1 VVTPFELQLGL
12 GAVPWSNKFFMTASA
27 GHVSCASDLE
37 TMMQSALENRIE
49 SPIDGDGGG
58 GALDELD
65 DSSAVALRTNVR
77 QLVEFRSEAGNFLS
91 QREYRGLEEAVPP
104 HARQDTGIG
113 HGQFGIASSY
123 QSYSHSHS
131 QMEK

>member
-1 VVTPFELQLGL
+1 
-12 GAVPWSNKFFMTASA
+12 
-27 GHVSCASDLE
+27 
-37 TMMQSALENRIE
+37 MQSALENRIE

-58 GALDELD
+58 GDGGGGALDELD
-65 DSSAVALRTNVR
+65 DSSAVALRNNER

-123 QSYSHSHS
+123 QSYSHSQM